1 SPTTTRKYFNRPEQT
16 AASKLSADGAHFH
29 RMGDVGYFDAEG
41 NLWFCGRANH
51 VVHTTE
57 GPLYPDQVEGVFNAL
72 PHVTRSALIGYPVGA
87 AEQLA
92 AVVVDIAPVSGVP
105 ATKVFTEVTAREKA
119 VLEAAAVHPVTRGI
133 KRIIFDDDFP
143 LDVRHNAKIDRIA
156 LARRHALPVGGKG
169 GSPSEALAKGGA
181 A

>member
-1 SPTTTRKYFNRPEQT
+1 YFNRPEQT

-41 NLWFCGRANH
+41 NLWFCGRVNH
-51 VVHTTE
+51 VVHTAE

-92 AVVVDIAPVSGVP
+92 AVVVDISPVSGVP
-105 ATKVFTEVTAREKA
+105 VTKVFTEVTAREKA
-119 VLEAAAVHPVTRGI
+119 VLEAAAGHPVTRAI

-169 GSPSEALAKGGA
+169 GSPSEAVAKGGA
-181 A
+181 V